1 MRRGRSGYGQKG
13 GIGPTAGRTAATYEV
28 TFPDG
33 TTARKRSYF
42 VDADE
47 ATIGCYLHEG
57 KWYAAGVC
65 DRVETLPDGRQV
77 AVYGHHVTNQLAIV
91 GRRVK

>member
-1 MRRGRSGYGQKG
+1 MRRRRSGYGQKG

-42 VDADE
+42 VDADD
-47 ATIGCYLHEG
+47 AQ
-57 KWYAAGVC
+57 YAKFLGIAQAMAESEIMHAEIHITEQRQRF
-65 DRVETLPDGRQV
+65 DRWKP
-77 AVYGHHVTNQLAIV
+77 AA
-91 GRRVK
+91 